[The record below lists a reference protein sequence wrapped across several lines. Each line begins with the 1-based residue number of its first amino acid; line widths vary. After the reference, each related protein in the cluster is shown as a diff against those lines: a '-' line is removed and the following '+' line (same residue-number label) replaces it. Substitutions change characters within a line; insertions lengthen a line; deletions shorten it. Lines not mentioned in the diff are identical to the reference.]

1 LAPHTLNF
9 VGDHK
14 NRLGGGGGEEKEES
28 MIMSEGI
35 MGTPFESLVS
45 IKGHFGLFVCLFVL
59 NRRKEKGGNKGE
71 RK

>member
-1 LAPHTLNF
+1 
-9 VGDHK
+9 
-14 NRLGGGGGEEKEES
+14 